1 METFRAGG
9 DKGNEFEGI
18 ESGKIMFHRS
28 IFQSG
33 FGISNAVA

>member
-28 IFQSG
+28 KDF
-33 FGISNAVA
+33 V